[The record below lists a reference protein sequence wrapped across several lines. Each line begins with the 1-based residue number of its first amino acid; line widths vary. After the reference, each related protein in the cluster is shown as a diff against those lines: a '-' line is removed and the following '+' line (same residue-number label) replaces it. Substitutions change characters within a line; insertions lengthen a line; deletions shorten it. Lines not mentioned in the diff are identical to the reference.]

1 MILSKKSQI
10 RSKIDLSNQFKSKD
24 VIHNTKLKNSP
35 LLIRICLLSV
45 VKDRIIDNLLTSWNW
60 TAESHF
66 SQVTSLKNRTRE
78 AREPSDHC
86 YLLSKRLKDSFL
98 GCFIEM
104 LGPLRALFLIC
115 APTRYHFPTCDSWE
129 RASSSGT
136 KWGQASDFLHRKSLL
151 WPCEREEEPRP
162 GETSSYN
169 QTWTGE
175 LPDPQKTGS
184 FGFLCF

>member
-1 MILSKKSQI
+1 MILWKNPQTGSKVELSSQL
-10 RSKIDLSNQFKSKD
+10 KKC
-24 VIHNTKLKNSP
+24 NTQHKAKKL
-35 LLIRICLLSV
+35 LMWFCLLSV
-45 VKDRIIDNLLTSWNW
+45 VKDWIIDSLLSSWNW

-66 SQVTSLKNRTRE
+66 SQVTRLKSRTRE
-78 AREPSDHC
+78 AGEPLITATSC
-86 YLLSKRLKDSFL
+86 LLSKGLKDCFL

-104 LGPLRALFLIC
+104 SGPLRALFLIC

-129 RASSSGT
+129 WAGSSGT
-136 KWGQASDFLHRKSLL
+136 TWGQASDFLHRKSVL
-151 WPCEREEEPRP
+151 WPCEREEEPGP

-184 FGFLCF
+184 IGFLCF